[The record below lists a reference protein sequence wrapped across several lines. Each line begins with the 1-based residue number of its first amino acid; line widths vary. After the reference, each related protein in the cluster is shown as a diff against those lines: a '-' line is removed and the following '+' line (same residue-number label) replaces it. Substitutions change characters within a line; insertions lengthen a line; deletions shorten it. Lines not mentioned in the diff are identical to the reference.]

1 MTAMDLR
8 VLNPAIF
15 NFVSLM
21 KKKGITYH
29 LIYAGWRVLGIFAVA
44 VALILIFTQKADGK
58 KIRQRLKVTTEKSAS
73 TKSNRKT
80 IKTDSIDERGKKWQ
94 KLSADSIV
102 FIGNDVDSIIRF
114 IPSSIKFAGYDKQAT
129 SRRETFHVINE
140 SAADLKKALIEI
152 IYKDMKGR
160 MLHKRKVNVVCDVP
174 SGETRITDIPTW
186 DTQFSFY
193 YYLSNKPR
201 RIASPYMV
209 EFHPLYFYV
218 GR

>member
-1 MTAMDLR
+1 
-8 VLNPAIF
+8 
-15 NFVSLM
+15 M
-21 KKKGITYH
+21 KKKGIAYH

-44 VALILIFTQKADGK
+44 MALILIFTQKADGK
-58 KIRQRLKVTTEKSAS
+58 KIRQRLKVATEKSAS

-80 IKTDSIDERGKKWQ
+80 IKTDSIDDRGKKWQ

-102 FIGNDVDSIIRF
+102 FIGKDVDSIIRF

-209 EFHPLYFYV
+209 EFHPLYFFV
-218 GR
+218 GK

>member
-1 MTAMDLR
+1 MTATDLR
-8 VLNPAIF
+8 VLNPVIF
-15 NFVSLM
+15 NLVSLM
-21 KKKGITYH
+21 KKKGIAYH

-44 VALILIFTQKADGK
+44 MALILIFTQKADGK
-58 KIRQRLKVTTEKSAS
+58 KIRQRLKVATEKSAS

-80 IKTDSIDERGKKWQ
+80 IKTDSIDDRGKKWQ

-102 FIGNDVDSIIRF
+102 FIGKDVDSIIRF

-209 EFHPLYFYV
+209 EFHPLYFFV
-218 GR
+218 GK